1 MKKEIYLA
9 GGCFWGVQAYMERIK
24 GVLETI
30 VGYANGE
37 TENPSYYD
45 IKKTGHVETVKVV
58 YDNDI
63 LSLTKLLDL
72 FFKVIDPTVTNRQ
85 GHDIGT
91 QYRTGIYYLNSND
104 KDKINSF
111 IKDKQKEYKNKI
123 VTEVTELDNFYLA
136 EEYHQD
142 YLKKNPSGY
151 CHIDLNS
158 IPEEIS

>member
-111 IKDKQKEYKNKI
+111 IKDKQKEYRNKI